1 MKRKSQ
7 MNSSTS
13 KRVETTEVTSSYNE
27 YNMSEACFNI
37 GGQIQRGS
45 LEFPPREAGD
55 NILGDP
61 SDKEEDKSLNDLKN
75 LLIPMMKSMFGAINQ
90 HAVIINNMKVKQKTF
105 VEERELGECLGTVQN
120 AMSLYNDEFVEVLE
134 IPDNVKYSE
143 NTGRKL
149 TDNTNKL
156 ANKVLQLGHA
166 CNYLYLRNSTD
177 SENYNKFVNT
187 VTTELSNRVNL
198 DRYESEYKTMMDNY
212 NNAFKKHF
220 EEVNTKLSDL
230 DSRANE
236 RLIEQGA
243 QIGKLEK
250 NTIWKITECENLLKN
265 RASKQF
271 VGDSVDQLEDKLSR
285 VIEKNNETSTR
296 TVGDMKTTVASLD
309 EKLTEDQRTLKL
321 ELRKQMQ
328 EINEH

>member
-1 MKRKSQ
+1 M
-7 MNSSTS
+7 
-13 KRVETTEVTSSYNE
+13 
-27 YNMSEACFNI
+27 
-37 GGQIQRGS
+37 
-45 LEFPPREAGD
+45 
-55 NILGDP
+55 
-61 SDKEEDKSLNDLKN
+61 
-75 LLIPMMKSMFGAINQ
+75 LIPLMKNMFQSINQ
-90 HAVIINNMKVKQKTF
+90 HAVIINNMKSKQKNY

-120 AMSLYNDEFVEVLE
+120 AMSLYNEEFVEVLE
-134 IPDNVKYSE
+134 IPDNIKYSE

-187 VTTELSNRVNL
+187 VTTELSNRVEL
-198 DRYESEYKTMMDNY
+198 DRYESEYKNLMENY

-220 EEVNTKLSDL
+220 DEVNSKLKDV
-230 DSRANE
+230 DARANE
-236 RLIEQGA
+236 KSVEQSA

-271 VGDSVDQLEDKLSR
+271 VNDSIEQIDDKLNR
-285 VIEKNNETSTR
+285 VIDKNNENNTR
-296 TVGDMKTTVASLD
+296 TLTDMRTTVTNLD
-309 EKLTEDQRTLKL
+309 SKLSEDQRTLKL
-321 ELRKQMQ
+321 ELRKQLR
-328 EINEH
+328 EINEVLDDKISVPRFDE

>member
-1 MKRKSQ
+1 
-7 MNSSTS
+7 
-13 KRVETTEVTSSYNE
+13 
-27 YNMSEACFNI
+27 
-37 GGQIQRGS
+37 
-45 LEFPPREAGD
+45 
-55 NILGDP
+55 
-61 SDKEEDKSLNDLKN
+61 
-75 LLIPMMKSMFGAINQ
+75 MMKSMFGAINQ

-166 CNYLYLRNSTD
+166 CNYLYLRTSTD

-212 NNAFKKHF
+212 NSVFKKHF
-220 EEVNTKLSDL
+220 EEINGKLSDL

-271 VGDSVDQLEDKLSR
+271 VGDSVDQLEDKLTRS
-285 VIEKNNETSTR
+285 IERNNETVKR
-296 TVGDMKTTVASLD
+296 TVGDMKTTVGLLD

-321 ELRKQMQ
+321 ELRKQMR
-328 EINEH
+328 EINEV